1 MRDERRLKIEK
12 DIGLLVEL
20 MARSESANAKVF
32 RILLV
37 EDNLVNQKVILRQ
50 LQLLGYSADRA
61 MNGLEALEA
70 VSKSDY
76 DVVLMDCQMPEMDG
90 YEATREIRRRE
101 SDCKRTTIIAMT
113 DNTAESSRELC
124 IQSGM
129 DDYINKPARQEDL
142 KSMLERWIGQSR
154 EAAAE
159 IDRTNDECDF
169 ARVIDADVL
178 NGLRSLTRGTQPDF
192 LIELIDLFI
201 EDAPDRIAQMKRAV
215 ASEDSAA
222 LRRAAH
228 ALKSSSLNLGARRMH
243 ALCEIIEER
252 ISLNSQRIASTL
264 IATLEEEFARVRRA
278 LESEKPKQH

>member
-1 MRDERRLKIEK
+1 
-12 DIGLLVEL
+12 
-20 MARSESANAKVF
+20 MARSESASAKSKVF

-61 MNGLEALEA
+61 ANGLEALESL
-70 VSKSDY
+70 SKAEY
-76 DVVLMDCQMPEMDG
+76 DIVLMDCQMPEMDG

-101 SDCKRTTIIAMT
+101 ADLRRTTIIAMT
-113 DNTAESSRELC
+113 DNPAESNRELC

-129 DDYINKPARQEDL
+129 DDYIHKPARQEDL
-142 KSMLERWIGQSR
+142 KSMLERWMGQKR
-154 EAAAE
+154 EEAAE
-159 IDRTNDECDF
+159 VDRTNDECNL
-169 ARVIDADVL
+169 ARVIDADVI
-178 NGLRSLTRGTQPDF
+178 NGLRSLTAGTQPDF

-201 EDAPDRIAQMKRAV
+201 EDAPGRIAQMRDAV
-215 ASEDSAA
+215 ANDDAA
-222 LRRAAH
+222 AVERAAH

-252 ISLNSQRIASTL
+252 VSRSPQRIASTL

-278 LESEKPKQH
+278 LEAEKKKQP